1 MATTLEILRIVGNRA
16 LGESDRVEPSAYEDT
31 ESIAIDARVSV
42 YPLGENHPLAVVF
55 GAFDNEP
62 LWDDWMAAINEYRQQ
77 EDERELQADAG
88 E

>member
-1 MATTLEILRIVGNRA
+1 MTTSVINWFWGLSYIKQSGQEQKLA
-16 LGESDRVEPSAYEDT
+16 QSEST
-31 ESIAIDARVSV
+31 AIDARVSV

-77 EDERELQADAG
+77 EDERELQAEAG